1 MKCFNTSVNIKKNY
15 TVIRYSGALLFTAR
29 YYSLSPFLE
38 IFFSSLVHQLALQL
52 ISRPNG
58 VLLVSKK
65 ACLLVRLESSRVV
78 CPELHSEDHYE
89 EMNVANSTFLSFL
102 SLSLFLFSSF
112 SRRKGR
118 NAHRRIFVWDFFA
131 REGEEKNFLLME
143 ELTVHISSLIWSW
156 EHS

>member
-65 ACLLVRLESSRVV
+65 SLSPRSPWIRPRCLPRASFRRPLRGNECCKFYVPFFS
-78 CPELHSEDHYE
+78 
-89 EMNVANSTFLSFL
+89 LSF
-102 SLSLFLFSSF
+102 SLSFFFLPFQEGRGGTPIGEFSYGIF
-112 SRRKGR
+112 SQGRGRKKT
-118 NAHRRIFVWDFFA
+118 F
-131 REGEEKNFLLME
+131 
-143 ELTVHISSLIWSW
+143 S
-156 EHS
+156 

>member
-15 TVIRYSGALLFTAR
+15 IVIRYSGALFTAR

>member
-1 MKCFNTSVNIKKNY
+1 M
-15 TVIRYSGALLFTAR
+15 IRYSGALFTAR

-143 ELTVHISSLIWSW
+143 ELTVHISSLI
-156 EHS
+156 

>member
-15 TVIRYSGALLFTAR
+15 IVIRYSGALFTAR

-131 REGEEKNFLLME
+131 REGEKNFLLME
-143 ELTVHISSLIWSW
+143 ELTVHISSLI
-156 EHS
+156 

>member
-15 TVIRYSGALLFTAR
+15 IVIRYSGALFTAR

-131 REGEEKNFLLME
+131 REGKEKNFLLME

>member
-15 TVIRYSGALLFTAR
+15 TVIRYSGALFTAR

>member
-15 TVIRYSGALLFTAR
+15 IVIRYSGALFTAR

-65 ACLLVRLESSRVV
+65 ACLLVRLESGRVV

-102 SLSLFLFSSF
+102 SLSLF
-112 SRRKGR
+112 
-118 NAHRRIFVWDFFA
+118 FF
-131 REGEEKNFLLME
+131 FLLFQE
-143 ELTVHISSLIWSW
+143 GRGGTPIGEFSYGIFSQGRGRKKTFS
-156 EHS
+156 

>member
-65 ACLLVRLESSRVV
+65 SLSPRSPWIRPRCLPSFIQKTTTRKWMLQILR
-78 CPELHSEDHYE
+78 
-89 EMNVANSTFLSFL
+89 SFL
-102 SLSLFLFSSF
+102 FSLSLF
-112 SRRKGR
+112 
-118 NAHRRIFVWDFFA
+118 FF
-131 REGEEKNFLLME
+131 FLLFQE
-143 ELTVHISSLIWSW
+143 GRGGTPIGEFSYGIFSQGRGRKKTFS
-156 EHS
+156 

>member
-102 SLSLFLFSSF
+102 SLSLFLFYSF

-143 ELTVHISSLIWSW
+143 ELTVHISSLI
-156 EHS
+156 

>member
-15 TVIRYSGALLFTAR
+15 TVIRYSGALFTAR

-143 ELTVHISSLIWSW
+143 ELTVHISSLI
-156 EHS
+156 

>member
-15 TVIRYSGALLFTAR
+15 IVIRYSGALFTAR

-65 ACLLVRLESSRVV
+65 ACLLVHLESGRVV

-143 ELTVHISSLIWSW
+143 ELTVHISSLI
-156 EHS
+156 

>member
-15 TVIRYSGALLFTAR
+15 IVIRYSGALFTAR

-131 REGEEKNFLLME
+131 REGKEKNFLLME
-143 ELTVHISSLIWSW
+143 ELTVHISSLI
-156 EHS
+156 

>member
-15 TVIRYSGALLFTAR
+15 IVIRYSGALFTAR

-65 ACLLVRLESSRVV
+65 SLSPRSPWIRPRCLPSFIQKTTTRKWMLQILR
-78 CPELHSEDHYE
+78 
-89 EMNVANSTFLSFL
+89 SFL
-102 SLSLFLFSSF
+102 FSLFLSLFLFSSF